1 MFKYFFGILAVQIAT
16 VALVLLAP
24 ELEGVGWL
32 RLVIPLLVVGFFTA
46 FWFNSIASHK
56 SKDEVFQAQ
65 AQHAREREKIQLNAE
80 RAKTRLVKKTQQQ
93 IARESKIA
101 HSKANFKVGAAFAG
115 TIGAGA
121 LMLLTEL
128 LTMGL
133 LTISTAGGALGGYVM
148 RARKET
154 NLLKYVNQQKENE
167 KKIASKDL
175 NKPVKTIP
183 KK

>member
-1 MFKYFFGILAVQIAT
+1 
-16 VALVLLAP
+16 
-24 ELEGVGWL
+24 
-32 RLVIPLLVVGFFTA
+32 
-46 FWFNSIASHK
+46 
-56 SKDEVFQAQ
+56 
-65 AQHAREREKIQLNAE
+65 
-80 RAKTRLVKKTQQQ
+80 
-93 IARESKIA
+93 
-101 HSKANFKVGAAFAG
+101 
-115 TIGAGA
+115 
-121 LMLLTEL
+121 MLLTEL